1 MTNEELATLIQSGE
15 RDRLLELWGRV
26 QRFALWQ
33 ANRWAQI
40 GRGGVTVADLE
51 QTGFLALMDALEG
64 WNPER
69 GPFIK
74 WYSLRLKAA
83 FSEAT
88 GQRTQR
94 DRLDPLDVASSLDV
108 PLSDDMDAVTLADI
122 VLDPAAEEA
131 VESIVERDCLT
142 HRRAAVRRALDGL
155 PAPQRR
161 AVVLRYWRGVSVDTR
176 ALNAGLRALRHPS
189 VSRGLLAFLA

>member
-1 MTNEELATLIQSGE
+1 MENEELATLIQSGE
-15 RDRLLELWGRV
+15 RGELLALWEQVR
-26 QRFALWQ
+26 RFAYQQ
-33 ANRWAQI
+33 ANRWARI

-108 PLSDDMDAVTLADI
+108 PLSNDMDAVTLADI
-122 VLDPAAEEA
+122 VPDPAAEEA
-131 VESIVERDCLT
+131 VEDVAERDYLT

-155 PAPQRR
+155 PADQRR
-161 AVVLRYWRGVSVDTR
+161 AVVLRYWKGKTADTR
-176 ALNAGLRALRHPS
+176 ALNAGLRALRHP
-189 VSRGLLAFLA
+189 RTARQLRAFLA